1 MSDETLVTTV
11 KHSPHVDLK
20 QLIDA
25 GVHFGHKTSRWSPK
39 MAGYI
44 WGARNGVHLID
55 VSKTAFLLQR
65 AGETLFELAKNGGQ
79 IMLVGTKKSARDSVL
94 KAGTTLNIPR
104 VIDRW
109 IGGTLTNNEQVRKA
123 VTRLLHLRDVL
134 GKGELHVGKKELS
147 MLTKEVARLER
158 NVGGI
163 IDMAFPPAALV
174 IVDAKREYSAI
185 REASYLGIPIIG
197 IVDTNTNPEGVTC
210 VIPANDDSPR
220 SVSFIIEYLASRIA
234 AGQAE
239 WEKNKPAPTALTKAA
254 APAER
259 GASRHNTNNRP
270 GRRPEGHGRTEGRPA
285 RSERA
290 ERTVATGEASAP
302 AEAVAEEGAK
312 AKSTSAKAIAEKSAS
327 RRPMTTRKPTSPKA
341 MADKT
346 ASAKDEGSAAEKKP
360 AAAKKPATAKPA
372 VKKAPAPQAETKA
385 E

>member
-1 MSDETLVTTV
+1 MI
-11 KHSPHVDLK
+11 DLK

-55 VSKTAFLLQR
+55 VSKTAFLLQK
-65 AGETLFELAKNGGQ
+65 AGDTLFNLAKNGGQ
-79 IMLVGTKKSARDSVL
+79 ILLVGTKKSARESVL

-163 IDMAFPPAALV
+163 IDMAFPPSALV

-220 SVSFIIEYLASRIA
+220 SVAFIIDYLATRIA

-239 WEKNKPAPTALTKAA
+239 WEKNKPEPTALSKAS

-259 GASRHNTNNRP
+259 GASRHNNNRP
-270 GRRPEGHGRTEGRPA
+270 QRRDGQNRPA
-285 RSERA
+285 RP
-290 ERTVATGEASAP
+290 ERTEKAAAS
-302 AEAVAEEGAK
+302 E
-312 AKSTSAKAIAEKSAS
+312 EKSAEAAVTTAGTNEAPARADKPAT
-327 RRPMTTRKPTSPKA
+327 RRPMATRKPAAASPAK
-341 MADKT
+341 
-346 ASAKDEGSAAEKKP
+346 ASATDKKTSTDKPAAKKP
-360 AAAKKPATAKPA
+360 AAAKPA
-372 VKKAPAPQAETKA
+372 VKKTPAPKA
-385 E
+385 EVKAE

>member
-1 MSDETLVTTV
+1 M
-11 KHSPHVDLK
+11 VDLK

-55 VSKTAFLLQR
+55 VSKTAFLLKR
-65 AGETLFELAKNGGQ
+65 AGEVLCDLAKNGGQ
-79 IMLVGTKKSARDSVL
+79 ILLVGTKKSARESIL
-94 KAGTTLNIPR
+94 KAGQTLNIPR

-147 MLTKEVARLER
+147 MLTKEISRLER

-163 IDMAFPPAALV
+163 IDMHYPPAALV
-174 IVDAKREYSAI
+174 VVDAKKEYSAI

-197 IVDTNTNPEGVTC
+197 LVDTNTDPEGITC
-210 VIPANDDSPR
+210 VIPGNDDSPR
-220 SVSFIIEYLASRIA
+220 AVACIINYLTEQIA
-234 AGQAE
+234 KGQAE
-239 WEKNKPAPTALTKAA
+239 WEKNKPEPTALAKAA

-259 GASRHNTNNRP
+259 NQRHGNNRP
-270 GRRPEGHGRTEGRPA
+270 QRGGHHARPERSARPERTERPA
-285 RSERA
+285 RTE
-290 ERTVATGEASAP
+290 ATTAASAEAAP
-302 AEAVAEEGAK
+302 A
-312 AKSTSAKAIAEKSAS
+312 T
-327 RRPMTTRKPTSPKA
+327 RPMREQKPKA
-341 MADKT
+341 VQAETTAPAQPIAAAADEAT
-346 ASAKDEGSAAEKKP
+346 PAAKPAARKSMTVRKP
-360 AAAKKPATAKPA
+360 AAAKKTEGEVKVSAADKPA
-372 VKKAPAPQAETKA
+372 VKKAPKAKA